1 SVSLSFFLSLYLFLS
16 LPPSLSRSSVFLS
29 PTACSLHLNYTQRNQ
44 PPRITTACQSSHL
57 FTLRHGPPLSPQGE
71 KSRGEENRDEEW
83 MCVCVS
89 VHTCV
94 CVCVCLCVCVCVCV
108 GVCVG
113 VCAWAL
119 GRCQCVS
126 ACGEC
131 ISCVCVFLCLCV
143 CVCLLCV
150 D

>member
-94 CVCVCLCVCVCVCV
+94 CVCVSVCVCVCV
-108 GVCVG
+108 GVG
-113 VCAWAL
+113 AWAL

-126 ACGEC
+126 AC
-131 ISCVCVFLCLCV
+131 V
-143 CVCLLCV
+143 CVC
-150 D
+150 